1 MYTVRENMW
10 GQWCVPHV
18 YFVRDF
24 VRTFYQSAASTC
36 RGKQAKFCGSD
47 SARHEPLSRALAE
60 HGE

>member
-1 MYTVRENMW
+1 M
-10 GQWCVPHV
+10 PHV

-24 VRTFYQSAASTC
+24 VRTFFQSATSTC